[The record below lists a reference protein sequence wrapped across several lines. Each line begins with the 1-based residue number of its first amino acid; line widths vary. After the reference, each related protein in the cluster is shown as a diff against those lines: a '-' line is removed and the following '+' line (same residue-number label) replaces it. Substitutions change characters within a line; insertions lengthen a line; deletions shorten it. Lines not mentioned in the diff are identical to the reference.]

1 MEIKAQIT
9 KKLQKYKESLSKE
22 EIEKIIADTKE
33 LAAYQE
39 EEESEEALETIP
51 LLKRSDIKRESVK
64 LYNDEH
70 EVDGTTVL
78 HHNVFTNGIG
88 YLSLLFDTKN
98 VPNDLIP
105 YMGVLK
111 SVPNTTPTASCSTR
125 SMHRP
130 AASTAD
136 CRYSAFRKMMTT
148 AAECL
153 ASARNSCTTNWISS

>member
-1 MEIKAQIT
+1 MMQRPQKNCRNT
-9 KKLQKYKESLSKE
+9 KRACQKKRSRKY
-22 EIEKIIADTKE
+22 IADTKE

-88 YLSLLFDTKN
+88 YL
-98 VPNDLIP
+98 
-105 YMGVLK
+105 
-111 SVPNTTPTASCSTR
+111 
-125 SMHRP
+125 
-130 AASTAD
+130 AAV
-136 CRYSAFRKMMTT
+136 
-148 AAECL
+148 
-153 ASARNSCTTNWISS
+153 

>member
-1 MEIKAQIT
+1 MCIRD
-9 KKLQKYKESLSKE
+9 S
-22 EIEKIIADTKE
+22 
-33 LAAYQE
+33 QE

-51 LLKRSDIKRESVK
+51 LLKRSDIKRESIK

-111 SVPNTTPTASCSTR
+111 SVLGYVDTEHYTYGELFNEINAQTGGINCGLQVSVSYT
-125 SMHRP
+125 H
-130 AASTAD
+130 
-136 CRYSAFRKMMTT
+136 
-148 AAECL
+148 L
-153 ASARNSCTTNWISS
+153 V